1 MSESVP
7 SSVTGFA
14 HRRSRADS
22 VASFTYFQ
30 EDDESPE
37 WSEDQVAVD
46 DDEPDVDNVKQVEED
61 PDYDLESASLSP
73 KRRKS
78 SGLSRASVDRPLLHR
93 HNSSKSG
100 AIFDAG
106 ARYSQ
111 KIYVVSEDL
120 TIVVAGFTT
129 KSFGLVL
136 YFGICALSLGL
147 GFLVL
152 RWLPRWRVRLTGSVR
167 PLRDCD
173 WVVIEVRATHLSRGS
188 RVPAKLNQNQ
198 WGEFSV
204 QKVVREPYGHATST
218 VFGLKQ
224 KKGYSLHYEDDDPLM
239 THLRFLDYRYIR
251 FCFHPSAD
259 KFVLCSDWKDPNWT
273 DVRSVRSGLDSD
285 ERQRRQQVFGIN
297 QIDIKQKSIPQLLV
311 DEVTMDPQKQHQRAK
326 CLQAFHPFY
335 IFQIASLT
343 LWSLDEYYYY
353 AICIFLISVVS
364 ITTTLIETRS
374 VYMLAI
380 FLGGFADRLA
390 DYAASPRNFTFRM
403 RGTSLAEWIL

>member
-37 WSEDQVAVD
+37 WSEDQVVIDED
-46 DDEPDVDNVKQVEED
+46 DPDGEHVKRAEED
-61 PDYDLESASLSP
+61 PDFDLESASLSP

-78 SGLSRASVDRPLLHR
+78 SGLSRASVERPLLHR
-93 HNSSKSG
+93 HNSSKGG

-106 ARYSQ
+106 ARHSQ

-129 KSFGLVL
+129 KSFGLLL

-152 RWLPRWRVRLTGSVR
+152 RWLPGWRVRFTGSPK

-173 WVVIEVRATHLSRGS
+173 WVVIEVRTPYHSRGS
-188 RVPAKLNQNQ
+188 KVSAKTDQNQ

-204 QKVVREPYGHATST
+204 QNVVKESYGHSLST

-224 KKGYSLHYEDDDPLM
+224 KKGYSLNYEDDDPLM

-273 DVRSVRSGLDSD
+273 DVRSIRSGLDSD
-285 ERQRRQQVFGIN
+285 ERHRRQQVFGIN

-311 DEVTMDPQKQHQRAK
+311 DEV
-326 CLQAFHPFY
+326 
-335 IFQIASLT
+335 
-343 LWSLDEYYYY
+343 
-353 AICIFLISVVS
+353 S
-364 ITTTLIETRS
+364 IDTR
-374 VYMLAI
+374 
-380 FLGGFADRLA
+380 
-390 DYAASPRNFTFRM
+390 
-403 RGTSLAEWIL
+403 